1 MPNIKPGRS
10 MVQQMEM
17 LRHRI
22 RNMVRTEETGAS
34 VFAVT
39 SLEKGEGVTTVATN
53 LAAILA
59 EDSKGDV
66 LLIDG
71 NAEGKGV
78 EKAFRQRDPIGVV
91 SLPHDSEPNAW
102 PVMSATDNLDV
113 LSVTKTSSEE
123 GSKPFFTGLNG
134 SLAQAKNRYRYTII
148 DSPPL
153 GKMYHSMDFFR
164 KVDGVVLVIE
174 AERVRIP
181 VLERAVDTLQDCG
194 ANVLG
199 AVLNKRRFPI
209 PKFLYK
215 RL

>member
-1 MPNIKPGRS
+1 MLNIRPGKS
-10 MVQQMEM
+10 MTPQMEL

-22 RNMVRTEETGAS
+22 RNLVRTDETGAS
-34 VFAVT
+34 TIAVT
-39 SLEKGEGVTTVATN
+39 SLERGEGVTTVATN

-59 EDSKGDV
+59 EETKGDV

-78 EKAFRQRDPIGVV
+78 EKAFRQRDPIGVTA
-91 SLPHDSEPNAW
+91 LPHDSDANAW
-102 PVMSATDNLDV
+102 PVMSAMENLDV
-113 LSVTKTSSEE
+113 LSVRKTRSEE

-134 SLAQAKNRYRYTII
+134 SLAQAKGRYRYTII

-153 GKMYHSMDFFR
+153 GEMYHSMEFFR

-174 AERVRIP
+174 AERVRTP
-181 VLERAVDTLQDCG
+181 VIERAVDTLQDCG

-209 PKFLYK
+209 PRFLYK